1 MKLVNK
7 DGKNALEFNSIVATF
22 QRDLLTTT
30 EDTAELATLWS
41 NMK

>member
-30 EDTAELATLWS
+30 EDTAKA
-41 NMK
+41 